1 MLRTTHH
8 FISIPS
14 ECPDSVQVEF
24 HVVWDI
30 DGKDCNISDVV
41 IDMADPDVYTREQ
54 LHEII
59 MDYIDIHNIKPL
71 GETNEA
77 SDHVD

>member
-1 MLRTTHH
+1 M
-8 FISIPS
+8 
-14 ECPDSVQVEF
+14 
-24 HVVWDI
+24 WDI
-30 DGKDCNISDVV
+30 DGKDYKISDVV

-77 SDHVD
+77 SDNVD